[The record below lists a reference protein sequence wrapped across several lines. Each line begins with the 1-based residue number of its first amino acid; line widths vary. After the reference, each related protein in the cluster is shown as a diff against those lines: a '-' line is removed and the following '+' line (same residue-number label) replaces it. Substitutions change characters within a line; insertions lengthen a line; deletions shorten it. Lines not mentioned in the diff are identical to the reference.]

1 MLVAGEAAGAGVE
14 PGLQDEDG
22 GDLVDDALAADRRVA
37 GIVEVAMRLGGGE
50 ALVPKMHGDTELRP
64 EVIGEG
70 LGLGSL
76 RTLVA
81 GHVERV
87 ADDGLGDVVL
97 AEDAGDGLEVRAAA
111 GAMEGEERLRGEAER
126 VGERDADAAVANVEG
141 GDARGEIRRFSR
153 AGLGGFGHMGEFTG
167 GMARDFIS

>member
-1 MLVAGEAAGAGVE
+1 MAGV
-14 PGLQDEDG
+14 
-22 GDLVDDALAADRRVA
+22 
-37 GIVEVAMRLGGGE
+37 VEVAVGLGGGE
-50 ALVPKMHGDTELRP
+50 ALVPEMDGDGELGA
-64 EVIGEG
+64 EVFGEG
-70 LGLGSL
+70 LGLGGL

-111 GAMEGEERLRGEAER
+111 GAMQREERLRGEAEG
-126 VGERDADAAVANVEG
+126 VGERDADAAVADVEG
-141 GDARGEIRRFSR
+141 GDAGREIRRFSR

-167 GMARDFIS
+167 GVARAFGP

>member
-1 MLVAGEAAGAGVE
+1 MAGV
-14 PGLQDEDG
+14 
-22 GDLVDDALAADRRVA
+22 
-37 GIVEVAMRLGGGE
+37 VEVAVGLGGGE
-50 ALVPKMHGDTELRP
+50 ALVPEMDGDGEP
-64 EVIGEG
+64 GAEVFGEG
-70 LGLGSL
+70 LGLGGL

-111 GAMEGEERLRGEAER
+111 GAMQREERLRGEAEG
-126 VGERDADAAVANVEG
+126 VGERDADAAVADVEG
-141 GDARGEIRRFSR
+141 GDAGREIRRFSR

-167 GMARDFIS
+167 GVARAFGP

>member
-1 MLVAGEAAGAGVE
+1 VAGV
-14 PGLQDEDG
+14 
-22 GDLVDDALAADRRVA
+22 
-37 GIVEVAMRLGGGE
+37 VEVAVGLGGGE
-50 ALVPKMHGDTELRP
+50 ALVPEMDGDGELGA
-64 EVIGEG
+64 EVFGEG
-70 LGLGSL
+70 LGLGGL

-111 GAMEGEERLRGEAER
+111 GAMQREERLRGEAEG
-126 VGERDADAAVANVEG
+126 VGERDADAAVADVEG
-141 GDARGEIRRFSR
+141 GDAGREIRRFSR

-167 GMARDFIS
+167 GVARAFGP